1 MHANAMFISLLYI
14 LFHNVVEVH
23 RCLVAGPKKFHVFPQ
38 SSHRGTTSLPNDGDF
53 QGKLKLFRAGSN
65 KLNQN

>member
-1 MHANAMFISLLYI
+1 MWSNIFSSVLSNLRWR
-14 LFHNVVEVH
+14 FVH

-38 SSHRGTTSLPNDGDF
+38 SSHRRTTSLPNDGDF